1 MYGADV
7 DSDVNELTYTITQP
21 PSEEYRQKG
30 HVLNYTALKDQPIPW
45 GASSKEEV
53 DRLHYKVCDDNAC
66 SAAATISIKTTQI
79 NAPPRFKSIT
89 PKEQRATATVGMD
102 YSYEFTIIDTDYV
115 FGSKKQEEVTF
126 TMPSWLKIEKNSEIF
141 SNQIYKAK
149 LVGSPQREDI
159 NSFNNSIVITAKD
172 GWWLALENFTIN
184 VKPPIPPANDQSVE
198 VAEGDTVD
206 IMLGTVNM
214 GGYSLSYK
222 IIDQPDYGT
231 LSNRRTSFN
240 NLFIT
245 YRPPTYM
252 FITQDSFKFEV
263 CDLDICSVEPGTVT
277 IKFIKKE

>member
-1 MYGADV
+1 
-7 DSDVNELTYTITQP
+7 
-21 PSEEYRQKG
+21 
-30 HVLNYTALKDQPIPW
+30 
-45 GASSKEEV
+45 
-53 DRLHYKVCDDNAC
+53 
-66 SAAATISIKTTQI
+66 
-79 NAPPRFKSIT
+79 
-89 PKEQRATATVGMD
+89 MD
-102 YSYEFTIIDTDYV
+102 YSYEFKIVDSDYL
-115 FGSKKQEEVTF
+115 FGSNPKEVSLN
-126 TMPSWLKIEKNSEIF
+126 MPSWLKKDPNSEF
-141 SNQIYKAK
+141 FDTGIYKAK
-149 LVGSPQREDI
+149 LIGSPQREDI
-159 NSFNNSIVITAKD
+159 NNFNNGIVITAKD
-172 GWWLALENFTIN
+172 GWGTDLEQFTIN
-184 VKPPIPPANDQSVE
+184 VKPPIPTANDQSVE